1 MKKLLT
7 LVTSLMMM
15 FSLASCASNSSSE
28 DAIYKAGTYEASA
41 QGMGEVTVKVT
52 VDDTS
57 IKSIEA
63 NVSNETESI
72 GQGAKDDIANQI
84 IEKQSTENDGVTGT
98 TITTDA
104 IKNAVN
110 DALKQAGLIM
120 DGDKVVGVK
129 GEFYDGTTYEVYGK
143 SVILATGGYIGNAE
157 MCKKYTGYTWHT
169 KAMTQCDGFAI
180 REALELGGNLFK
192 IIDGN
197 SRLLVSEMK
206 TIFVA

>member
-15 FSLASCASNSSSE
+15 FSLASCTSNSSSK
-28 DAIYKAGTYEASA
+28 DAIYKAGTYVASA

-63 NVSNETESI
+63 DVSNETESI
-72 GQGAKDDIANQI
+72 GQAAKDDIVNQI
-84 IEKQSTENDGVTGT
+84 IEKQSTEIDGVTGA

-110 DALKQAGLIM
+110 DALKQAGL
-120 DGDKVVGVK
+120 
-129 GEFYDGTTYEVYGK
+129 
-143 SVILATGGYIGNAE
+143 
-157 MCKKYTGYTWHT
+157 
-169 KAMTQCDGFAI
+169 
-180 REALELGGNLFK
+180 R
-192 IIDGN
+192 
-197 SRLLVSEMK
+197 
-206 TIFVA
+206 